1 MSLLTPTKLPYENA
15 FSYGNENRR
24 RNSRPRTDTAG
35 HLSVRKLP
43 GEYLRHVLYIERAG
57 QNSLQTKEGVGLSFD
72 EFRAEEWYPLGR
84 VAECQALLR
93 LPGEDLT
100 LA

>member
-1 MSLLTPTKLPYENA
+1 MEADHVAVITPTKLPYENA

-43 GEYLRHVLYIERAG
+43 GEDLRHVLYTIANFPVILPPAG
-57 QNSLQTKEGVGLSFD
+57 AFAYKMSIYAVKHRFCASNTQH
-72 EFRAEEWYPLGR
+72 
-84 VAECQALLR
+84 
-93 LPGEDLT
+93 PG
-100 LA
+100 ASRMSR

>member
-43 GEYLRHVLYIERAG
+43 GQDLRHVLYTITYASVKSYRQGGRNLNEMAWDPGISRRYGGSGEAETREI
-57 QNSLQTKEGVGLSFD
+57 SGL
-72 EFRAEEWYPLGR
+72 
-84 VAECQALLR
+84 
-93 LPGEDLT
+93 
-100 LA
+100 